1 MAAEKKIAGA
11 VYRFEPL
18 VGWPA
23 VEALEMLMRIGGA
36 FAPLLEAI
44 AEADDAR
51 RAALLGRAIPEAL
64 GRLKSGDLR
73 QMIETLMEGCTVNS
87 GSGAYD
93 PAIVGVRPATL
104 DEIGQVAVF
113 LVEAQFSGF
122 FGGGLVK
129 GLLAQA
135 MPPTA
140 AA

>member
-36 FAPLLEAI
+36 FAPLLEAV
-44 AEADDAR
+44 AESDDTK
-51 RAALLGRAIPEAL
+51 RAAMLGKSIPEAL

-73 QMIETLMEGCTVNS
+73 QLIETLMDGCTVNT
-87 GSGAYD
+87 GHGAYD
-93 PAIVGVRPATL
+93 PAVVGVRPASL

-122 FGGGLVK
+122 FGGGFAK
-129 GLLAQA
+129 GLVARA
-135 MPPTA
+135 TPPA
-140 AA
+140 EG